1 MKIKSLAI
9 VAAMS
14 IVLGM
19 CGNAQAFPRH
29 HGPHPL
35 PPAPRR
41 VVIHHGGSDAAW
53 SFFGGMLGAAAAG
66 VYVAAN
72 QQNYYPIDEQQC
84 YVVVS
89 KSSGNITKKCVSTG
103 INGAEVLYVD

>member
-53 SFFGGMLGAAAAG
+53 SFLGGMLGAAAAG